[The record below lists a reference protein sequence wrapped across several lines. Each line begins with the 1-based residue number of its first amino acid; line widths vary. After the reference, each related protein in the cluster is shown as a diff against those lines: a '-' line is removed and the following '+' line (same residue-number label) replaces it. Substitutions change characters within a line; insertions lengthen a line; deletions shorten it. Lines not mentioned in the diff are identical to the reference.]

1 MVPRSALGVRGWLW
15 LNARMQISLPIA
27 IGARYTRSKKGES
40 FVSFISTVSTVGLA
54 LGVAVLIVVL
64 SVMNG
69 FDRELRTRI
78 LGMVPHGV
86 LYASQPTSEWPALV
100 AQARQAQ
107 GVVAAAPWIEGQGM
121 LTQSGAAKPLLYYGI
136 DPALESEVS
145 ILPDHMV
152 QGSLDALNAGDY
164 GIVLGAIMARQMG
177 VTLGDPV
184 TLLIPEASL
193 TIAGV
198 RPRLKR
204 LTVVGVFEVGAEL
217 DANLAYVHW
226 QDAAI
231 LKRQKGKA
239 DGVRV
244 RFENL
249 FDAPSQLQLLAR
261 QTDTRGRDWTRTH
274 GNLFEAIALEKT
286 LIGLL
291 LAMIVAVAA
300 FNIVAT
306 LVMTVNAKRADI
318 AVLRVMGMGPGEVLL
333 TFVVQGV
340 FIGLIGIVSGTVLG
354 LAVAFNV
361 PAILAFIESTFGFT
375 LFRADAYFISYLP
388 SDPQWSDITTI
399 VGGSFVLCLLS
410 TLYPAWRASR
420 TEPAEVIAGG
430 H

>member
-1 MVPRSALGVRGWLW
+1 P
-15 LNARMQISLPIA
+15 
-27 IGARYTRSKKGES
+27 
-40 FVSFISTVSTVGLA
+40 
-54 LGVAVLIVVL
+54 VA
-64 SVMNG
+64 
-69 FDRELRTRI
+69 
-78 LGMVPHGV
+78 GV
-86 LYASQPTSEWPALV
+86 L
-100 AQARQAQ
+100 
-107 GVVAAAPWIEGQGM
+107 GAAPWVEGQGM

-136 DPALESEVS
+136 DPSLERTVS
-145 ILPDHMV
+145 ILPDHMT
-152 QGSLDALNAGDY
+152 QGSLSALKPGDF

-177 VTLGDPV
+177 VTLGDAV

-217 DANLAYVHW
+217 DANLAYLHW

-231 LKRQKGKA
+231 LKRQKNKV

-244 RFENL
+244 RFDNL
-249 FDAPSQLQLLAR
+249 FNAPVQLQALAR
-261 QTDTRGRDWTRTH
+261 DTDTRPRDWTRTH

-318 AVLRVMGMGPGEVLL
+318 AVLRVMGMGPSEVLL
-333 TFVVQGV
+333 TFIVQGV
-340 FIGLIGIVSGTVLG
+340 LIGLIGIVSGALLG
-354 LAVAFNV
+354 LLVAFNV
-361 PAILAFIESTFGFT
+361 PVILEFIESTFGFT

-399 VGGSFVLCLLS
+399 VVGSFLLCLVS